1 MADLGSR
8 SGAVPIAYAIFGSTL
23 VIAGAVLVNECGKR
37 SYATGEADTARI
49 MRALDT
55 DPVQAGKNLNFLVKA
70 ELIGNKDRRDRIATL
85 LGQTRYGTGPG
96 LGAANPG
103 SICPLPVDA
112 RDSLPEGWLTINCG
126 YWWPRN
132 DGFEADPSSST
143 IDPAKVKFVD
153 RYGAPNGTFV
163 SPADPDSAPYGTR
176 ALPYDK
182 NKMPYHRYEVLKPIP
197 VKGGKAAWWFDE
209 PGGAVQYKTEKS
221 VQQLIN
227 EGFLKEVPTEPPK

>member
-1 MADLGSR
+1 MADSEGR
-8 SGAVPIAYAIFGSTL
+8 GTGPIALAIFGSTV
-23 VIAGAVLVNECGKR
+23 VIAGALLINECSKR
-37 SYATGEADTARI
+37 SDAAREADTARI

-70 ELIGNKDRRDRIATL
+70 ELIGNKDRRDKIAAL

-96 LGAANPG
+96 LGAANPD

-112 RDSLPEGWLTINCG
+112 RVGLPEGWLTINCG

-132 DGFEADPSSST
+132 DGFEADPSSGT

-153 RYGAPNGTFV
+153 RYGAPSGTFV
-163 SPADPDSAPYGTR
+163 SPADPESATYGAR

-182 NKMPYHRYEVLKPIP
+182 NKMPFHRYEVLKPIP
-197 VKGGKAAWWFDE
+197 VKAGKAAWWFGE
-209 PGGAVQYKTEKS
+209 PGGAVQYKTEKT
-221 VQQLIN
+221 VQQLIDD
-227 EGFLKEVPTEPPK
+227 GSLKEVPAGPPK